1 MSQQLADLDR
11 VIRTIANN
19 VNQMARYSHT
29 VWELLDERELFQN
42 VAALR
47 SEYIAVI
54 TRAATAQRLRS
65 PQDGEHGP
73 W

>member
-1 MSQQLADLDR
+1 
-11 VIRTIANN
+11 